1 MWICRRSSWSLVRS
15 SLDDGLSL
23 LLLLP
28 LLLLL
33 LLLLFLPI
41 LAGDGNPD
49 RENASE
55 QPMQQ
60 RFTAVEEI
68 LP

>member
-33 LLLLFLPI
+33 LFLPI
-41 LAGDGNPD
+41 FAGDGNPD

>member
-28 LLLLL
+28 LL